1 MYKLLALLTLTIS
14 GCASITPQ
22 GDFQQPFDRA
32 TPTASTD
39 TFEELINLP
48 RPVGAIPA
56 AIYQF
61 RDQTGQYKPDPSNNL
76 STAVTQGA
84 ESILVKAL
92 LDSGWFVPLERSGL
106 QNILTERKIIQTA
119 NLEQSGKQS
128 VLPAMS
134 AARVVFEGSIVSY
147 DSNTRTGGS
156 GLRFL
161 GVGGSH
167 TYREDRVTVNLRVI
181 NTENGTILHSVNSTK
196 TIFSR
201 QLSSGIFSFVDEDKI
216 LEAEAGYS
224 YNEPSHVAVV
234 EAIESALINI
244 IADGIIRNT
253 WSLADIQGISSEA
266 FDRYINDSDR
276 EKFLSQKTAQA
287 QAAAERRRV
296 ALAVQERL
304 KRGFSATNKYYED
317 TAEERRRIR
326 QKAAAQV
333 VRKQKAKSRITNK
346 QAKTLTS
353 APKQLQVRQPTNADN
368 QAVST
373 TGNQTHQQ
381 TKQLP
386 IPAELIEKQA
396 QQLLRLQADLQI
408 RAAKQAYNNAMY
420 ARELL
425 RQQENARHNRT
436 VEPLAEPIAEPI
448 AKPTTANEP
457 KVIQPVTISEP
468 AAVDNSSST
477 DTVATEPKATN
488 ARTSDAIKHKAQS
501 APAQTAGTESE
512 QADSQSTPGKPYP
525 VSPPWLDVSMR

>member
-1 MYKLLALLTLTIS
+1 MNKLIALLTISIS
-14 GCASITPQ
+14 GCASFTPQ

-39 TFEELINLP
+39 TFKELVSLP

-92 LDSGWFVPLERSGL
+92 LDSRWFVPLERSGL

-119 NLEQSGKQS
+119 NFEQSGEQS

-181 NTENGTILHSVNSTK
+181 NTNNGTILHSVNSTK

-224 YNEPSHVAVV
+224 YNEPSHIAVV

-244 IADGIIRNT
+244 IAEGIIRST

-266 FDRYINDSDR
+266 FDRYISDSDR
-276 EKFLSQKTAQA
+276 DQFLSQKTALA
-287 QAAAERRRV
+287 EATAERRRV
-296 ALAVQERL
+296 AVAVQERM
-304 KRGFSATNKYYED
+304 KRGFSGANKYYED
-317 TAEERRRIR
+317 TADERRKIR
-326 QKAAAQV
+326 QKAAAEV
-333 VRKQKAKSRITNK
+333 VRKQKSKSRKTNK
-346 QAKTLTS
+346 LSQTLAA
-353 APKQLQVRQPTNADN
+353 APKPVQTNKRAHTGN
-368 QAVST
+368 VS
-373 TGNQTHQQ
+373 NQTHPQ
-381 TKQLP
+381 TDQLP
-386 IPAELIEKQA
+386 IPAELIERQA
-396 QQLLRLQADLQI
+396 QQLLKLQADLQI

-425 RQQENARHNRT
+425 RQQETAHQKRT
-436 VEPLAEPIAEPI
+436 AEPTTEPT
-448 AKPTTANEP
+448 AAQESTVRQAVTTP
-457 KVIQPVTISEP
+457 KSAASESTDVDNMASTNAVVRESPSEP
-468 AAVDNSSST
+468 A
-477 DTVATEPKATN
+477 P
-488 ARTSDAIKHKAQS
+488 
-501 APAQTAGTESE
+501 TASTEST
-512 QADSQSTPGKPYP
+512 QDDSQPPSRKPYP

>member
-1 MYKLLALLTLTIS
+1 MYKLLALLTLAIS

-39 TFEELINLP
+39 TFEELISLP

-92 LDSGWFVPLERSGL
+92 LDSRWFVPLERSGL

-167 TYREDRVTVNLRVI
+167 TYREDRVTINLRVI

-253 WSLADIQGISSEA
+253 WSLADLQGISSEA
-266 FDRYINDSDR
+266 FDRYISDSDR
-276 EKFLSQKTAQA
+276 DQFLSQKTAQA
-287 QAAAERRRV
+287 KAAAERRRV

-304 KRGFSATNKYYED
+304 KRGFSAASKYYED
-317 TAEERRRIR
+317 TAEERRKIR
-326 QKAAAQV
+326 QKAAVQV
-333 VRKQKAKSRITNK
+333 VRKQQSKSRKKDK
-346 QAKTLTS
+346 QAQTLAA
-353 APKQLQVRQPTNADN
+353 APKQVQTRQTTNAGN

-373 TGNQTHQQ
+373 TDNQTRQQ
-381 TKQLP
+381 TKQPP

-396 QQLLRLQADLQI
+396 QQLLKLQADLQI

-425 RQQENARHNRT
+425 RQQENANQNRA
-436 VEPLAEPIAEPI
+436 AEPAAERTAEPK
-448 AKPTTANEP
+448 ADNEP
-457 KVIQPVTISEP
+457 KLNQPVTASESA
-468 AAVDNSSST
+468 AAVDNTSST
-477 DTVATEPKATN
+477 GTTAAN
-488 ARTSDAIKHKAQS
+488 TSTPNTLNRETQAAA
-501 APAQTAGTESE
+501 APTAGADSK
-512 QADSQSTPGKPYP
+512 QADSQSTPSKPYP

>member
-1 MYKLLALLTLTIS
+1 MYKLIALLSLTIS

-39 TFEELINLP
+39 TFEELITLP

-92 LDSGWFVPLERSGL
+92 LDSRWFVPLERSGL

-119 NLEQSGKQS
+119 NLEKSGNQS

-266 FDRYINDSDR
+266 FDRYITDSDR
-276 EKFLSQKTAQA
+276 DQFLAQKTAQA
-287 QAAAERRRV
+287 EATAERRRV

-304 KRGFSATNKYYED
+304 KRGFSAANKYYED

-333 VRKQKAKSRITNK
+333 VRKQKAKSRKTDK
-346 QAKTLTS
+346 QTQTLAA
-353 APKQLQVRQPTNADN
+353 APKQVQSRQPANA
-368 QAVST
+368 
-373 TGNQTHQQ
+373 GNQVVNASNQTPQQ
-381 TKQLP
+381 TNQIP

-425 RQQENARHNRT
+425 RQQENANQNRT
-436 VEPLAEPIAEPI
+436 VEPLAEPIAEPTV
-448 AKPTTANEP
+448 AKEPT
-457 KVIQPVTISEP
+457 VTQAVTTSERV
-468 AAVDNSSST
+468 AVDNTSSAGTSST
-477 DTVATEPKATN
+477 DTVAADTTATD
-488 ARTSDAIKHKAQS
+488 ARTSNTLKRDAQS
-501 APAQTAGTESE
+501 APTPTADPESKQT
-512 QADSQSTPGKPYP
+512 DSQSTPSKPYP